1 MRGSHYT
8 DEQNQFIVDH
18 GDMQLKELADA
29 FNKRFCKTVSKE
41 AMGKKRK
48 ALGLP
53 PVIVHTE
60 TMFTEGINNFLL
72 ENYERF
78 TSRELAKKI
87 AVEFGV
93 EPKTQTVTDQLL
105 RLGIRR
111 GNCFT
116 PKGYVPRASKPIG
129 SERVDKNRTVMVKT
143 GQPNEWRPK
152 AQVVMNYDPKNEQV
166 IYLDGNSLNVT
177 KENMVVVSKRVHARL
192 AKNGWLNSSSEIVLA
207 GIKWAEL
214 LYAIK
219 KFEEEGVED
228 A

>member
-8 DEQNQFIVDH
+8 DEQNQFIVEH
-18 GDMQLKELADA
+18 GDMSLKEIADA
-29 FNKRFCKTVSKE
+29 FNKRFGKTVSKE
-41 AMGKKRK
+41 AIGKKRK

-53 PVIVHTE
+53 SVIVKQE
-60 TMFTEGINNFLL
+60 TMFTEEINNFLL

-78 TSRELAKKI
+78 TSRELAEKI
-87 AVEFGV
+87 AVKFGV

-116 PKGYVPRASKPIG
+116 PKGYIPRASKPVG
-129 SERVDKNRTVMVKT
+129 YERVDKNRTVMVKV

-152 AQVVMNYDPKNEQV
+152 AQVVMNYDPKKEQV

-192 AKNGWLNSSSEIVLA
+192 AKNGWLNSSSEIVFA

-219 KFEEEGVED
+219 KLEEEG
-228 A
+228 AG